1 MERAISSNERIRRAE
16 EIYAQR
22 QNLRERTKRATVNVS
37 EPRNFKLLK
46 RLALQVII
54 CVLIYFI
61 FYLVDTTNYSF
72 SQSALNKTEEL
83 ISHDVDFMGIYN
95 NVINV
100 INNYMSSIGIQNVE
114 STEENKLEGQME
126 NETINEEQNLVTE
139 QENIEN
145 QNVAAVSAEI
155 EETTVQTEVKN
166 VELSET
172 DRIKQQYSF
181 ILPVSG
187 TVSSEF
193 GTREATSSVMS
204 TYHKGIDIAAVTGTS
219 IVAATS
225 GTVTIARH
233 SSSYGNYIM
242 IENGEVKTV
251 YAHCSKLLASVR
263 RYDKPRTRNCTSSV
277 RHGNT
282 TGPHLHFEIRINDV
296 CINPRLILNF

>member
-37 EPRNFKLLK
+37 EPKNFKLLK
-46 RLALQVII
+46 RLALQIII

-72 SQSALNKTEEL
+72 SQGALDKTEEL

-95 NVINV
+95 NVINT
-100 INNYMSSIGIQNVE
+100 INNYISSMGVQNVE
-114 STEENKLEGQME
+114 NTEENNVEAQVE
-126 NETINEEQNLVTE
+126 NEVINEEQNLVTE
-139 QENIEN
+139 QDNVEN
-145 QNVAAVSAEI
+145 QNVAVSAEV
-155 EETTVQTEVKN
+155 EETTGQTEVKD

-225 GTVTIARH
+225 GTVTISRN

-263 RYDKPRTRNCTSSV
+263 RRSKPRTRNCTSSV